1 VFLRPKRPAPI
12 RERTCARSTRCIGI
26 SIALSLLAAQAGAQ
40 RPSSEVPPRTLVT
53 ARQVHDLSREEAARA
68 YPVRLRAVVTYFDPE
83 LNQLPDL
90 FVCDSTGGIFVEFSE
105 PPHLALEAGDLVEV
119 TGESGPG
126 EFAPV
131 IRRPQVRF
139 LGLSSLPKNSIKATY
154 AQLLSG
160 SLDGQWVEI
169 EGVVHA
175 AHSTATNVTLDVATL
190 DGSLRATT
198 RREAGVN
205 YDGLVDSLIRFHG
218 NAAPVLNW
226 KQQMV
231 GAQIFFPSL
240 REATVLRPAAP
251 EPFVTPVIPLSD
263 LMRFS
268 PSLEIP
274 HRVHVKGTVTLQWPG
289 RTLCIQQQSN
299 SLCMDTDQQDR
310 LGPGNVVDA
319 IGFPAIH
326 DYKRTLENAT
336 FSKAAD
342 GALPRATRIS
352 ADQALSGRYDSDL
365 VEIEGQLV
373 GKEHALGDV
382 QLILRS
388 GSVLVPA
395 ILPADLAGKGTP
407 DWKDG
412 SILRLTGICVSLASA
427 ETWNLREGQ
436 VQPGSARILLRSI
449 GDVQIVQRPSWWTRE
464 HALAGL
470 AAAGAV
476 SLAAFAWIV
485 VLGRRVDQQTQ
496 ALRQSEERL
505 RHISQHDALTGL
517 PNRLLLSD
525 RLTVALH
532 RAERFKEGL
541 AVLMVD
547 LDRFKQ
553 INDVYGHQAGDKVL
567 TVIAKRLADSVR
579 LTDTV
584 ARIGG
589 DEFIVLLP
597 DLRELSQAE
606 SIAAKIIASITA
618 PVDIG
623 TTAVSVTASVGICT
637 YPLGGKDAETL
648 MKNVD
653 GAMYAVKAHGRN
665 AFQVFTPVGT

>member
-1 VFLRPKRPAPI
+1 MRRVGVSL
-12 RERTCARSTRCIGI
+12 TLC
-26 SIALSLLAAQAGAQ
+26 LLAAQASAQ
-40 RPSSEVPPRTLVT
+40 RPSPEPPLRTLVT
-53 ARQVHDLSREEAARA
+53 ARQIHDLPREEAARA
-68 YPVRLRAVVTYFDPE
+68 YPVHMRAVVTYFDPE

-90 FVCDSTGGIFVEFSE
+90 FVCDSTGGIFVEFSQ
-105 PPHLALEAGDLVEV
+105 PPNLALQAGDLVDV

-131 IRRPQVRF
+131 IRSPQVRTV
-139 LGLSSLPKNSIKATY
+139 GRSSLPENAIKATY
-154 AQLLSG
+154 PQLLSG

-190 DGSLRATT
+190 DGSVRATT

-205 YDGLVDSLIRFHG
+205 YDGLVDSSIRFYG

-240 REATVLRPAAP
+240 REIAVMMPAP
-251 EPFVTPVIPLSD
+251 LDPFATPVVPLSD

-326 DYKRTLENAT
+326 DYKRTLENAN

-342 GALPRATRIS
+342 GAPPGATRIS

-382 QLILRS
+382 QLMLRA
-388 GSVLVPA
+388 GSILVPA
-395 ILPADLAGKGTP
+395 ILPSDLAGRGTP

-427 ETWNLREGQ
+427 ETWDLREGE
-436 VQPGSARILLRSI
+436 VQPGSVRILLRSI

-496 ALRQSEERL
+496 ALRESEERL
-505 RHISQHDALTGL
+505 RHLSQHDALTRL
-517 PNRLLLSD
+517 PNRLLLHD

-541 AVLMVD
+541 AILMVD

-553 INDVYGHQAGDKVL
+553 INDVHGHQAGDKVL
-567 TVIAKRLADSVR
+567 TIIAKRLLESVR

-597 DLRELSQAE
+597 DLREVSQAE
-606 SIAAKIIASITA
+606 SIAAKIIASVIA
-618 PVDIG
+618 PIDLG
-623 TTAVSVTASVGICT
+623 ADAVSVTVSVGICT
-637 YPLGGKDAETL
+637 YPLGGRDAETL
-648 MKNVD
+648 MQNVD

-665 AFQVFTPVGT
+665 AFQVFTPAGT